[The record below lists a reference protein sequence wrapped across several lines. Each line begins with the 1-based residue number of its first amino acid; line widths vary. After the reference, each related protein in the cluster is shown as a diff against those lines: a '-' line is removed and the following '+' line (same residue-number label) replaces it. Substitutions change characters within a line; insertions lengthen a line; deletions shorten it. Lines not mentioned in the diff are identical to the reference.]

1 MCKTDFRSVADL
13 SKDWSLVALGT
24 FRALDKG
31 NQMSMNQ
38 TMASG
43 DRLTLLCGSG
53 QDAVSRQTADAWL
66 RRRQMTQVAPTTQ
79 ISQKRA
85 S

>member
-1 MCKTDFRSVADL
+1 
-13 SKDWSLVALGT
+13 
-24 FRALDKG
+24 
-31 NQMSMNQ
+31 MSMNQ

-43 DRLTLLCGSG
+43 ERLTLLCGAG

-66 RRRQMTQVAPTTQ
+66 RRRQTLQTTTNQ
-79 ISQKRA
+79 IPQKRA

>member
-1 MCKTDFRSVADL
+1 
-13 SKDWSLVALGT
+13 
-24 FRALDKG
+24 
-31 NQMSMNQ
+31 MSMNQ

-43 DRLTLLCGSG
+43 DRLTLLCGAG
-53 QDAVSRQTADAWL
+53 QDSVSRQTADAWL
-66 RRRQMTQVAPTTQ
+66 RRRQTMQATTTQ